1 MPGGKMKS
9 KKKFG
14 KTFRFFVVLGAAIFI
29 LAAGISQINSQ
40 TREEDPLK
48 IIRMRGTA
56 GMRLQGGKTI
66 LVKDNKLYVQ
76 SGKEI
81 RALFPENPQ
90 LAIIK
95 NASKLSNNDMERLAM
110 DAVKSKLGNLYN
122 QSYKIHSSFELKEQK
137 GNERTVLCHLVF
149 EYKNIWYAEERTLE
163 LDISAA
169 GRTPTLKQVRV
180 PTLMMKTPA
189 RAIMKPDRK
198 MKVVAP
204 KARMAQP
211 SKAEEFSAAKREN
224 FKLNTG
230 LTAQAVSKYK
240 TYEALPVYHLLA
252 EFKIPPVFFLPTAK
266 GLANTAYPEVVT
278 AEDATHQVHI
288 LMQFA
293 LGSASKL
300 IGPTQ
305 SSKTA
310 VLNYLRNDNNLA
322 AWNNIG
328 HGSPSTLYQNG
339 TNIMASDISPS
350 TSLFKGLNG
359 CVCLINSCQTFH
371 DPLKAAILTH
381 KPRVYIA
388 GVLNLPMVTSEG
400 SNPNFWFK
408 TLFQHKPMSVAY
420 NETNTESGL
429 TGYWGYWG
437 YTGPF

>member
-1 MPGGKMKS
+1 MKS
-9 KKKFG
+9 RKEFG
-14 KTFRFFVVLGAAIFI
+14 KVFRFCVVLGAAFLI
-29 LAAGISQINSQ
+29 LAAGVSPVNSQ
-40 TREEDPLK
+40 GREEDPLK

-56 GMRLQGGKTI
+56 GMRLQGGKTV

-76 SGKEI
+76 SGKKI
-81 RALFPENPQ
+81 RALFPSSPH
-90 LAIIK
+90 LVVSR
-95 NASKLSNNDMERLAM
+95 NASKLSNKDMERLAL

-122 QSYKIHSSFELKEQK
+122 QSYKIHGNMELKQK
-137 GNERTVLCHLVF
+137 RGNKRTVLCHFVF
-149 EYKNIWYAEERTLE
+149 EYKNIWYSEERTLE
-163 LDISAA
+163 LDISSA
-169 GRTPTLKQVRV
+169 GRTHRLKGVRV
-180 PTLMMKTPA
+180 APLAMKAPA
-189 RAIMKPDRK
+189 RAIMKPKRK
-198 MKVVAP
+198 TRVATRRAARAQTP
-204 KARMAQP
+204 KA
-211 SKAEEFSAAKREN
+211 KEFSAAKREN
-224 FKLNTG
+224 FKLNTQ
-230 LTAQAVSKYK
+230 LTTQAVSKYR
-240 TYEALPVYHLLA
+240 TYEALPVYQLLK
-252 EFKIPPVFFLPTAK
+252 EFKISPAFFIPTAK

-278 AEDATHQVHI
+278 AEEATHQVHI

-305 SSKTA
+305 SSKNK
-310 VLNYLRNDNNLA
+310 VLNYLKNDGNLV

-339 TNIMASDISPS
+339 TNITSGDISPS
-350 TSLFKGLNG
+350 ATLFHGLNG

-381 KPRVYIA
+381 NPRVYIA

-420 NETNTESGL
+420 NETNNESGL

>member
-1 MPGGKMKS
+1 MY
-9 KKKFG
+9 
-14 KTFRFFVVLGAAIFI
+14 RFLVLLGAAVFI
-29 LAAGISQINSQ
+29 LAAGISQVNSQ
-40 TREEDPLK
+40 AREEDPLK
-48 IIRMRGTA
+48 IIRIRGTA

-66 LVKDNKLYVQ
+66 LVKDNKIFVQ
-76 SGKEI
+76 SGRET

-90 LAIIK
+90 LITVN
-95 NASKLSNNDMERLAM
+95 NASRLNNSDMERLAL
-110 DAVKSKLGNLYN
+110 DAVKSKLGSLYN
-122 QSYKIHSSFELKEQK
+122 QSYKIHSNFELKEAR
-137 GNERTVLCHLVF
+137 GSERTVICHLLF

-180 PTLMMKTPA
+180 PLLMMKTPV
-189 RAIMKPDRK
+189 RAIMKPDRR

-204 KARMAQP
+204 KATLAQP
-211 SKAEEFSAAKREN
+211 LKTEEFSAAKKEN
-224 FKLNTG
+224 FKLNTA
-230 LTAQAVSKYK
+230 LIVQALSKYR
-240 TYEALPVYHLLA
+240 TYEALPVYELFK
-252 EFKIPPVFFLPTAK
+252 EFKLTPIFLIPTAK

-278 AEDATHQVHI
+278 AEEATRQVHV

-305 SSKTA
+305 SSKNN
-310 VLNYLRNDNNLA
+310 VLNYLRNDGNLV

-339 TNIMASDISPS
+339 TNITAGDISPS

-400 SNPNFWFK
+400 SNPKFWFK

-437 YTGPF
+437 YTGTF

>member
-1 MPGGKMKS
+1 MESKKEFGKMS
-9 KKKFG
+9 
-14 KTFRFFVVLGAAIFI
+14 RFLVLLGAAIFI
-29 LAAGISQINSQ
+29 LAAGISQVNSQ

-66 LVKDNKLYVQ
+66 LVKDNKIYVQ
-76 SGKEI
+76 SGRET

-90 LAIIK
+90 LVIIK
-95 NASKLSNNDMERLAM
+95 NASKFNNNDMERLAL
-110 DAVKSKLGNLYN
+110 DAVKSKLGTLYN
-122 QSYKIHSSFELKEQK
+122 QSYKIHSNFELKAERGK
-137 GNERTVLCHLVF
+137 ERTVLCHLLF

-169 GRTPTLKQVRV
+169 GRTPMLKQVRV
-180 PTLMMKTPA
+180 PTLAMKTPV
-189 RAIMKPDRK
+189 RTIMKPDRK
-198 MKVVAP
+198 MNVAAP
-204 KARMAQP
+204 KAALAQP
-211 SKAEEFSAAKREN
+211 PKAEEFSAAKREN
-224 FKLNTG
+224 FKLNTA
-230 LTAQAVSKYK
+230 LTAQAISKYQ
-240 TYEALPVYHLLA
+240 TYQALPVYELLK
-252 EFKIPPVFFLPTAK
+252 EYKLTPVFLVPTAK
-266 GLANTAYPEVVT
+266 GLANTAYPVVVT
-278 AEDATHQVHI
+278 AEAATHQVHI

-300 IGPTQ
+300 IGPSQ
-305 SSKTA
+305 SSKNN
-310 VLNYLRNDNNLA
+310 VLNYLRNDGNLV

-328 HGSPSTLYQNG
+328 HGGPSVICQNG

-400 SNPNFWFK
+400 SNPSFWFK

-437 YTGPF
+437 FTGPF

>member
-1 MPGGKMKS
+1 MKS
-9 KKKFG
+9 KKKFS
-14 KTFRFFVVLGAAIFI
+14 KMFRFYVVVGAALLI
-29 LAAGISQINSQ
+29 LAAGVSQINSQ

-66 LVKDNKLYVQ
+66 LVKDNKIYVR
-76 SGKEI
+76 SGKKI
-81 RALFPENPQ
+81 RALFPEKPQ
-90 LAIIK
+90 LAISS
-95 NASKLSNNDMERLAM
+95 NASKLSNNDMQRLAL

-122 QSYKIHSSFELKEQK
+122 QSYKIHSNFELKK
-137 GNERTVLCHLVF
+137 KRGNERTVLCHFIF
-149 EYKNIWYAEERTLE
+149 EYKNIWYCEERTLE
-163 LDISAA
+163 LDISTT
-169 GRTPTLKQVRV
+169 GRTHTLKQVRV
-180 PTLMMKTPA
+180 HTLMMKTAVRP
-189 RAIMKPDRK
+189 IMKPALKTR
-198 MKVVAP
+198 VTAP
-204 KARMAQP
+204 RATMVQPPKKKA
-211 SKAEEFSAAKREN
+211 FSAAKKEN
-224 FKLNTG
+224 FKLNTQ
-230 LTAQAVSKYK
+230 LTAQALSKYK
-240 TYEALPVYHLLA
+240 TYQTLPVYQLLDQ
-252 EFKIPPVFFLPTAK
+252 FKISPVFFVPNAR

-300 IGPTQ
+300 IGPRR
-305 SSKTA
+305 SSKTN
-310 VLNYLRNDNNLA
+310 VLNYLRSDSNLV

-328 HGSPSTLYQNG
+328 HGSPTTLYQNG
-339 TNIMASDISPS
+339 TNITSGDISPS
-350 TSLFKGLNG
+350 TTLFKGLNG
-359 CVCLINSCQTFH
+359 CVCLVNSCQTFN
-371 DPLKAAILTH
+371 DPLKKAILTH

-437 YTGPF
+437 YTGRF